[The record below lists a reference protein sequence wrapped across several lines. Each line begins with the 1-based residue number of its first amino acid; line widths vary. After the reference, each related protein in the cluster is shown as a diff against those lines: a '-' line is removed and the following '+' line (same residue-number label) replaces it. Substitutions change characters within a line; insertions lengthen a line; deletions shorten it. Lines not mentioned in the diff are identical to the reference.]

1 MEKRETLNLES
12 GGAGFSS
19 GELMGELGGVVI
31 SSELASDVE
40 GLGVDGKSPSHN
52 SPPALGERLMKCYGT
67 KGNTCAT
74 I

>member
-12 GGAGFSS
+12 AGAGFSS

-31 SSELASDVE
+31 SSEPASDVE
-40 GLGVDGKSPSHN
+40 GLGIDGNPPCHN
-52 SPPALGERLMKCYGT
+52 SPPALGERLMKCYRN